1 MFDTEKCYLNGIII
15 DNETITE
22 LNSKLLVETLRE
34 ISELMIWGDQHNER
48 FFDWFLEKNIIG
60 WFLKFLAQNSPTSI
74 KIQLLQTLSI
84 MIENIK
90 SEKSI
95 YFLLSNNHI
104 NSIITHQFDF
114 SNDEVLAYYISFL
127 KALSLKV
134 NNKTIKL
141 FYNLNT
147 NEMPLYSESINFFN
161 HPEGMIRIAVRTIT
175 LNVFRVDFKPSRELI
190 LNAKKIPY
198 FINLVWFIRTNCLLI
213 EEELQAKIINPK
225 CLDDKLFAQL
235 DDFYYLEDIFNLQIS
250 ELNSTLS
257 NNLRKNLFVPLFI
270 KSFIDDPIE
279 KNQPLMISEF
289 EYLKKKKTSKKPVSD
304 KKIIVS
310 HENKTTTKHKLSG
323 EIEIPK
329 KLKNKKKNIST
340 ALDNNQQNKLS
351 QIKPKN
357 KPEYDSTLNKEF
369 DWNDS
374 NYFDFT
380 DNGITEPEKKKISNY
395 CSQILSLCLL
405 SQIFHVINCSEII
418 VPLLTILLN
427 PESDLEKVL
436 EQNDMETEETNKRTK
451 VNKMINKKDPLFQI
465 TLSGNDIFDEQKN
478 DKDLKTSILIIDF
491 SHELINNILSNVIDK
506 GGKTINKNKKNNKN
520 KNNKDKVNSKKK
532 NNSNS
537 NKNNNKKPKKNKKYE
552 SLIFKNENVENKSE
566 MDLFIQEIESVN
578 EKEKE
583 KETENE
589 NENEEEN
596 INIIRSKIISFF
608 DDPNE
613 RIVFFTLCFFYSI
626 CKQKKNSKPLLECID
641 VFPAK
646 YRGSQK
652 LLEELSVFDEEF
664 EIKTK
669 LINPP
674 KHQFSLFTFN
684 SPKKKCRKNNNQE
697 NNNNEANPEYSFWIV
712 EKILNIFLKKQY
724 YCFVTLQ
731 VCIKLLLEL
740 VYDYHKSHPYLTKKH
755 SKLLDQAYLLS
766 IKKVQHYIEKNPIG
780 NLFMDLF
787 QDEYEK
793 SLRYFINFEKIISD
807 PDLLIDI
814 PKSPFS
820 GVDLSKRRASGDVE
834 QTLKNFQ
841 VFFMLRRLRN
851 NLLGKKE
858 TNLPLK
864 EPENKSTFKISQKI
878 ESTQKNIIPCYVNQ
892 TQRLQKVSQKYLM
905 VENSHFLLLKPNQ
918 LDHGKTAVIK
928 YKWDVRNIEFTQVGN
943 KIIKFRILK
952 GGKRLI
958 KNNSK
963 LETKR
968 LVQSEFLLYFGKK
981 IHYNATKREINEELN
996 LIHSKKLALL
1006 KNLLGSEMKKL
1017 TLKFS
1022 SSKKIDF
1029 N

>member
-1 MFDTEKCYLNGIII
+1 MAFLKNLFSRKPKNRFSFEQLDYLHGIII
-15 DNETITE
+15 NNETITE

-60 WFLKFLAQNSPTSI
+60 WFLNFLAQHSPTAI

-147 NEMPLYSESINFFN
+147 KEMPLYSESINFFN

-257 NNLRKNLFVPLFI
+257 NNLRKNLFVPIFI

-289 EYLKKKKTSKKPVSD
+289 DYLKRKKIIKKSFSD
-304 KKIIVS
+304 KKS
-310 HENKTTTKHKLSG
+310 TDNHENKTTTKHKLST

-329 KLKNKKKNIST
+329 KLKNKKEFIST
-340 ALDNNQQNKLS
+340 SLGNNQQNKDL
-351 QIKPKN
+351 QIETKN
-357 KPEYDSTLNKEF
+357 KLKYDSTLNKEF

-374 NYFDFT
+374 TYFDFT
-380 DNGITEPEKKKISNY
+380 DNEIIVPEKKKVSVKRPNY

-427 PESDLEKVL
+427 PESDFEKVL
-436 EQNDMETEETNKRTK
+436 ERSDLETEEAKKQTK
-451 VNKMINKKDPLFQI
+451 VNKIINKNDPLFQI

-478 DKDLKTSILIIDF
+478 DKDLKTSILIVDF
-491 SHELINNILSNVIDK
+491 SHELINNVISNVVNNVRRGVNNK
-506 GGKTINKNKKNNKN
+506 NNENKNKKA
-520 KNNKDKVNSKKK
+520 
-532 NNSNS
+532 
-537 NKNNNKKPKKNKKYE
+537 KKNKKYE
-552 SLIFKNENVENKSE
+552 SLLFKNEKAENKSE
-566 MDLFIQEIESVN
+566 MDLFIQEIENVN

-583 KETENE
+583 KE
-589 NENEEEN
+589 NEEEN
-596 INIIRSKIISFF
+596 INVIRSKIISFF
-608 DDPNE
+608 DDQNE

-684 SPKKKCRKNNNQE
+684 SPKKKNRKNNNQE
-697 NNNNEANPEYSFWIV
+697 NNSNETNPEYSFWVV

-740 VYDYHKSHPYLTKKH
+740 VYDYHKSPPYLTKKH
-755 SKLLDQAYLLS
+755 SKLLDKAYLLS

-807 PDLLIDI
+807 PDLLIDV
-814 PKSPFS
+814 PESPFS

-864 EPENKSTFKISQKI
+864 ESENKTTFKISQQIK
-878 ESTQKNIIPCYVNQ
+878 STHKNIIPCYINE
-892 TQRLQKVSQKYLM
+892 TQRVQKVSQKYLM

-928 YKWDVRNIEFTQVGN
+928 YKWDVRNIEFTQAEN
-943 KIIKFRILK
+943 KIIKFQILK
-952 GGKRLI
+952 GKKHLI
-958 KNNSK
+958 KKTKK

-981 IHYNATKREINEELN
+981 IHCNATKREINEELN

-1006 KNLLGSEMKKL
+1006 KNLLESEMKEL
-1017 TLKFS
+1017 TQKFS